1 MSALV
6 PRDGP
11 PKIHGIN
18 HLNIR
23 VRNPARSTK
32 FYQDV
37 LGMKVA
43 FSEMPRAIFL
53 TSGSDLL
60 TLARTRKRPKSGGM
74 HFGFS
79 VRNRSTYD
87 QWKSWLQS
95 RRVRVTSE
103 RKEANGGGLY
113 FKDPDGYTIEI
124 FYET

>member
-1 MSALV
+1 MPSDV
-6 PRDGP
+6 P
-11 PKIHGIN
+11 PKLQGIN

-23 VRNPARSTK
+23 VRDPARSAR
-32 FYQDV
+32 FYEDA

-53 TSGSDLL
+53 TSGKDLL
-60 TLARTRKRPKSGGM
+60 TLARTRRRPKSGGM

-79 VRNRSTYD
+79 VETKSEYD
-87 QWKSWLQS
+87 KWKSWLQ
-95 RRVRVTSE
+95 REHVKITSE
-103 RKEANGGGLY
+103 REEESGGGMY